1 MEADLVSLLVQ
12 VPLVGVFIWY
22 SLEMNKRS
30 NQTQK
35 EFMNALDK
43 RDEAFDKR
51 NAAVITAINSMNESI
66 CTQLKSIQH
75 QDEEHDRFVREN
87 NRSRRSTPK

>member
-1 MEADLVSLLVQ
+1 MESTSWLSLLIQ

-30 NQTQK
+30 NETQK
-35 EFMNALDK
+35 TFMDALDK

-51 NAAVITAINSMNESI
+51 NNAIIQVIERMNESI
-66 CTQLKSIQH
+66 CAQLKDLAEQH
-75 QDEEHDRFVREN
+75 DAHDRYVHDNIAKTRA
-87 NRSRRSTPK
+87 K